1 MGILLSISGVFF
13 FLIQEVQEWFIECYR
28 VVPWIVTQETFDAV
42 VKKLKARRMKETLD
56 RLEEDY
62 LDPSQRA
69 DPAASDPEL
78 ARKLAEEHR
87 DPVEQVR
94 N

>member
-1 MGILLSISGVFF
+1 M
-13 FLIQEVQEWFIECYR
+13 
-28 VVPWIVTQETFDAV
+28 

-94 N
+94 NSSVLKLVGHHFLEKANLIKAKSDFMIGGFCD